1 MHGDT
6 GGGCEA
12 HAVCTNLLLIEPA
25 SKYLDWRV
33 GMFRA
38 REPST
43 SNQLQR
49 SSVSEKRGAATRT
62 SHTPRQ
68 PPPEA
73 N

>member
-12 HAVCTNLLLIEPA
+12 RTMCTNLLLIEPA

-43 SNQLQR
+43 SNQQRR
-49 SSVSEKRGAATRT
+49 SSLSDKRESSDTRT
-62 SHTPRQ
+62 PPQ
-68 PPPEA
+68 PLPMA